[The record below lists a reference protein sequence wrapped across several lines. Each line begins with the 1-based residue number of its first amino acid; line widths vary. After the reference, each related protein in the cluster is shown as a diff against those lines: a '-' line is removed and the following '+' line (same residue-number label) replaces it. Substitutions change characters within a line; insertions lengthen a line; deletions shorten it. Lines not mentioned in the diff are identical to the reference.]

1 MCVSYYEA
9 DCEFFFRSERGK
21 YYALDLGGTNFR
33 VLRIQLGGKRSS
45 ILSCDVE
52 RQPIPQDLMT
62 STSEVAYF
70 VAHKFFFAFKILPYS
85 DNSKN
90 DVSFACRI
98 SLILLLH
105 HLSNLLKGK
114 HKIQSFH
121 LLKEGNLAL
130 HSLFL

>member
-1 MCVSYYEA
+1 MTDY
-9 DCEFFFRSERGK
+9 EFFFRSERGK

-70 VAHKFFFAFKILPYS
+70 VAHKFFFAFKIFPYM
-85 DNSKN
+85 DNSKIY
-90 DVSFACRI
+90 VYFACRI
-98 SLILLLH
+98 SLILLLY
-105 HLSNLLKGK
+105 HLSNLLKRK
-114 HKIQSFH
+114 HKIQSLH
-121 LLKEGNLAL
+121 LLREG
-130 HSLFL
+130 S